1 MTKQSKKFDP
11 EVADPAPLAQALG
24 VEFVPELLDLAL
36 THSSWA
42 YENNG
47 APDNERLEFLGD
59 SVLGL
64 AVANMLYE
72 EFPDLNEGELSPRH
86 HALVSTVTLADIARK
101 IGLGPYLRLGKSE
114 HLTGGVDKDSILADA
129 LEAVFG
135 AAHLSVGF
143 ETATELVLRLVRPY
157 VGDVERL
164 SAEMDPKT
172 ALLEFLAELGAGTP
186 TYEVSGT
193 GPDHDRVFTA
203 KVTVPA
209 GKVTLVEAAGT
220 GRSKKQAELAAALAA
235 WTELRERQAAG
246 KLPVGKAAAKKPAD
260 EKSADKKFSERK

>member
-24 VEFVPELLDLAL
+24 VDFVPELLNLAL

-42 YENNG
+42 YENDG

-64 AVANMLYE
+64 AVASMLYE

-86 HALVSTVTLADIARK
+86 HALVSTVTLAGIARK

-114 HLTGGVDKDSILADA
+114 QLTGGIDKDSILADA

-143 ETATELVLRLVRPY
+143 DRATELVLRLVRPY
-157 VGDVERL
+157 VSDVERL

-172 ALLEFLAELGAGTP
+172 ALLEFLAALGGGTP
-186 TYEVSGT
+186 TYQVSGT
-193 GPDHDRVFTA
+193 GPDHDRVFIA
-203 KVTVPA
+203 SIHVPA
-209 GKVTLVEAAGT
+209 GKVTLVEATGT

-235 WTELRERQAAG
+235 WTELREQQAAG
-246 KLPVGKAAAKKPAD
+246 KLPGGAGRGAGSGRKRSSGK
-260 EKSADKKFSERK
+260 

>member
-1 MTKQSKKFDP
+1 MAKQSKKFDP
-11 EVADPAPLAQALG
+11 EIADPAPLAKALG
-24 VEFVPELLDLAL
+24 VEFIPELLNLAL

-42 YENNG
+42 YENDG

-86 HALVSTVTLADIARK
+86 HALVSTVTLADIARN

-135 AAHLSVGF
+135 AAHLSAGF
-143 ETATELVLRLVRPY
+143 EVATDLVLRLVHPY
-157 VGDVERL
+157 VEDVERL

-172 ALLEFLAELGAGTP
+172 ALLEFLAEIGAGAP
-186 TYEVSGT
+186 TYEVSGA
-193 GPDHDRVFTA
+193 GPDHNRVFTA
-203 KVTVPA
+203 KLHIPA
-209 GKVTLVEAAGT
+209 GKVTLIEASAT
-220 GRSKKQAELAAALAA
+220 GRSKKQAELAAALTA
-235 WTELRERQAAG
+235 WTELRELRAAG
-246 KLPVGKAAAKKPAD
+246 KLPGGKQGSNPGK
-260 EKSADKKFSERK
+260 

>member
-1 MTKQSKKFDP
+1 MTKRSKKFDP

-42 YENNG
+42 YEHDG

-64 AVANMLYE
+64 AVAQMLYE

-101 IGLGPYLRLGKSE
+101 IGLGQYLRLGKSE
-114 HLTGGVDKDSILADA
+114 QLTGGIDKDSILADA

-135 AAHLSVGF
+135 AAHLSAGF
-143 ETATELVLRLVRPY
+143 EAATNLVLGLVRPY

-172 ALLEFLAELGAGTP
+172 ALLEFIADLQCEAPEYSVT
-186 TYEVSGT
+186 GT

-203 KVTVPA
+203 NVRVPK
-209 GKVTLVEAAGT
+209 GKGVLVEATGT

-235 WTELRERQAAG
+235 WTKLREES
-246 KLPVGKAAAKKPAD
+246 AAASTAKQ
-260 EKSADKKFSERK
+260 

>member
-1 MTKQSKKFDP
+1 MAKQFKKFDP

-24 VEFVPELLDLAL
+24 VDFVPELLNLAL

-42 YENNG
+42 YENDG
-47 APDNERLEFLGD
+47 APNNERLEFLGD

-72 EFPDLNEGELSPRH
+72 EFPDLNEGEMSPRH

-129 LEAVFG
+129 LEAIFG
-135 AAHLSVGF
+135 AAHLSAGF
-143 ETATELVLRLVRPY
+143 DKATELILKLVRPY
-157 VGDVERL
+157 VNDVERL

-172 ALLEFLAELGAGTP
+172 ALLECIAERGAGVP
-186 TYEVSGT
+186 VYEVSGT

-203 KVTVPA
+203 TVRVP
-209 GKVTLVEAAGT
+209 VQDSSIIAATGV

-235 WTELRERQAAG
+235 WTELRDQPVAG
-246 KLPVGKAAAKKPAD
+246 K
-260 EKSADKKFSERK
+260 